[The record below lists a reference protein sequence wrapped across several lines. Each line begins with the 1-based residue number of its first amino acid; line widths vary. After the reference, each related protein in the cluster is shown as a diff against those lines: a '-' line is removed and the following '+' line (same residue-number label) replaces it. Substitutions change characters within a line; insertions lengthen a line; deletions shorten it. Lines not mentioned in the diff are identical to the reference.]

1 LTNPLMKFSKGPLLL
16 PGLKSR
22 RRKALL
28 VALHL
33 FWLLLTAL
41 QGCSSV
47 PAGAQQAELPG
58 LSIDGMVIRNELP
71 YPVTDV
77 LIDVPATGAFAGCGN
92 ILPGSDC
99 RTSFE
104 TRDYQY
110 QALIIRWKEYGES
123 HQTGE
128 FVIDIPDEL
137 DRTRPAWLEVVIF
150 ARGQAGAS
158 LIQE

>member
-1 LTNPLMKFSKGPLLL
+1 
-16 PGLKSR
+16 
-22 RRKALL
+22 LL
-28 VALHL
+28 VALQF
-33 FWLLLTAL
+33 FWLSLTVL

-47 PAGAQQAELPG
+47 PVEAQEAEPPG

-71 YPVTDV
+71 FPVTDV

-104 TRDYQY
+104 SRDYGR

-128 FVIDIPDEL
+128 FVIDVPDEL

-150 ARGQAGAS
+150 AQGQAGAS
-158 LIQE
+158 LIQD